1 MPRSART
8 KHIRIIVSAVIAAGI
23 LASGAVYAAA
33 RDTGDGR
40 SGGPD
45 AAATPGPA
53 PAARARTA
61 PPGTAGVPAAAGGSG
76 RTADG
81 AAPAPTTASPPS
93 ASASAPTGTAA
104 SRSRSGGARAL
115 AMTQLAPSQ
124 IPSDDTR
131 RWQAMTAPHML
142 PLTGDFAL
150 NECAAIAGATAWRQ
164 QGFISAQQTPAV
176 QDALSFASPAA
187 AHTAY
192 TKLLAD
198 MGSCRRLTRDYQA
211 KYGLAPDATVTRT
224 AATPDGTAW
233 ARHWTGVQ
241 GISADGVQTNHIY
254 AVQRGSVLTLLHV
267 DEWARKAAPP
277 YDTGGDPD
285 VLRSL
290 ADKLPAN

>member
-8 KHIRIIVSAVIAAGI
+8 RHIRITVSAVIAAGI

-40 SGGPD
+40 SRGPD
-45 AAATPGPA
+45 AAATPGAA
-53 PAARARTA
+53 PAGRGHTAPRTA
-61 PPGTAGVPAAAGGSG
+61 GAPDPAGGSG

-81 AAPAPTTASPPS
+81 ATPAPTTASPQS
-93 ASASAPTGTAA
+93 ASEAPTRAA
-104 SRSRSGGARAL
+104 PRSGGARAL
-115 AMTQLAPSQ
+115 AVTQLAPSQ

-142 PLTGDFAL
+142 PLKGDFAL
-150 NECAAIAGATAWRQ
+150 NECASIAGATAWRQ

-192 TKLLAD
+192 TKLVAD

-277 YDTGGDPD
+277 YDTGADPH

-290 ADKLPAN
+290 ADRLPAN